1 MELREAALREALL
14 TEIAITGRKVR
25 TVFDR
30 LMRARGM
37 TLPRARLM
45 LHLAKHQA
53 VNQTE
58 LAAVLELEHPTLVRL
73 LDGLERQGLI
83 RRSAVPGDRRAKQV
97 MLTAEAMPQLREVE
111 QVVATLRAAL
121 LDGIGADELA
131 VTSAVLDRILRNVE
145 ACGGGG
151 TGAAPK
157 EEP

>member
-1 MELREAALREALL
+1 
-14 TEIAITGRKVR
+14 
-25 TVFDR
+25 VFDR

-45 LHLAKHQA
+45 LHLAKHQT

-121 LDGIGADELA
+121 LDGIGATELA

-145 ACGGGG
+145 ACGGGA
-151 TGAAPK
+151 GAAPK

>member
-1 MELREAALREALL
+1 MELRDAALREALL